1 MRTKILVLSMVSVAL
16 VACNNNEEKK
26 VEASEAQVVETA
38 MQSKD
43 YMVPVGSTVSWEGH
57 KVYVDWGHKGTL
69 EIKKGKFHVENGELV
84 GGSFTLDMN
93 TINPE
98 NNVGDEKYAYLVG
111 HLKSDDFFAVEQ
123 YPEGKFEIT
132 SVVVNANAEL
142 GTTHEVSGNLTLRDQ
157 TKNIT
162 VPARVE
168 IMDQN
173 IVFMAPEFG
182 IDRKQ
187 WNVHYHD
194 TEDESIADN
203 LKEELID
210 DIMTISMEIEAIAE
224 GV

>member
-1 MRTKILVLSMVSVAL
+1 
-16 VACNNNEEKK
+16 
-26 VEASEAQVVETA
+26 
-38 MQSKD
+38 
-43 YMVPVGSTVSWEGH
+43 
-57 KVYVDWGHKGTL
+57 
-69 EIKKGKFHVENGELV
+69 
-84 GGSFTLDMN
+84 
-93 TINPE
+93 
-98 NNVGDEKYAYLVG
+98 
-111 HLKSDDFFAVEQ
+111 
-123 YPEGKFEIT
+123 
-132 SVVVNANAEL
+132 
-142 GTTHEVSGNLTLRDQ
+142 VSGNLTLRDQ